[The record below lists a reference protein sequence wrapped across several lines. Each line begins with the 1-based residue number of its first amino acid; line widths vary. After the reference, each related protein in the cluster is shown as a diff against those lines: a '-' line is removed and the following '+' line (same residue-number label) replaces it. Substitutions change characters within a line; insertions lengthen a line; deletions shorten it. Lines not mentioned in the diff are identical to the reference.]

1 MKQKKIEVFCG
12 TGGVGKT
19 TISTSRALHLCQQGR
34 KILLIT
40 IDPAKR
46 LKQVLGLQDEE
57 TGEVA
62 KIKVENFGMETEHEL
77 HALLLSPEHTL
88 NRILKNPTE
97 NNIIKTLSKPY
108 GGMNEIMAVLEV
120 QHQLNKNE
128 YDTIVLDTPPGKHFI
143 DFLESTRKIQSFF
156 DKNFSEVF
164 NFIGNKKK
172 KPGRILTKLV
182 STGIDKLLTYLEKVT
197 GKGFVNDFLEAIH
210 ILYDHREVF
219 LNGLH
224 LEKDLM
230 TPEFSNWF
238 LVTSADQLKG
248 NDAQE
253 MIKASSNFMHKDN
266 YLLINKSWH
275 KFLNNWQATDPS
287 LEKLRD
293 KLLDIEESIQKITK
307 SYSISKIEF
316 PEIFE
321 NSPKKQVQQ
330 LVSIWDSVDS

>member
-1 MKQKKIEVFCG
+1 MKNKKIEVFCG

-19 TISTSRALHLCQQGR
+19 TISTSRALYLSSQKR
-34 KILLIT
+34 KVLLIT

-46 LKQVLGLQDEE
+46 LKQVLGLTEQE
-57 TGEVA
+57 TGKVT
-62 KIKVENFGMETEHEL
+62 KINNSSFGLSEDCEL
-77 HALLLSPEHTL
+77 HALLLSPETTL
-88 NRILKNPTE
+88 NRILNNKTD
-97 NNIIKTLSKPY
+97 NNIISTLSKPY

-128 YDTIVLDTPPGKHFI
+128 FDTIVLDTPPGKHFI

-164 NFIGNKKK
+164 NFIGKRN

-230 TPEFSNWF
+230 DPEFSNWF

-248 NDAQE
+248 NDAKDLIE
-253 MIKASSNFMHKDN
+253 ASSSFMHKDN

-275 KFLNNWQATDPS
+275 KFLEEWQTEKES
-287 LEKLRD
+287 LVQLREKL
-293 KLLDIEESIQKITK
+293 LQQEMDIKNYTRKYSIQQ
-307 SYSISKIEF
+307 IEF

-321 NSPKKQVQQ
+321 NSPSLQVQE
-330 LVSIWDSVDS
+330 LVKNWRSI

>member
-1 MKQKKIEVFCG
+1 MKNKKIEVFCG

-19 TISTSRALHLCQQGR
+19 TISASRALYLSSQKR
-34 KILLIT
+34 KVLLIT

-46 LKQVLGLQDEE
+46 LKQVLGLEDSA
-57 TGEVA
+57 TGEIT
-62 KIKVENFGMETEHEL
+62 KIETSNFNLSDSGEL
-77 HALLLSPEHTL
+77 HALLLSPEKTL
-88 NRILKNPTE
+88 NRILGRKTE
-97 NNIIKTLSKPY
+97 NNIISTLSKPY

-143 DFLESTRKIQSFF
+143 DFLESSKKIQSFF

-164 NFIGNKKK
+164 NFIGKRN

-182 STGIDKLLTYLEKVT
+182 SSGIDKLLTYLEKVT

-210 ILYDHREVF
+210 ILYDHRDVF
-219 LNGLH
+219 INGLH

-230 TPEFSNWF
+230 NVDFSNWF

-248 NDAQE
+248 SDAKE
-253 MIKASSNFMHKDN
+253 LIEASNRFMHKDN

-275 KFLNNWQATDPS
+275 KFLEEWTTDKQS
-287 LEKLRD
+287 LVQLRD
-293 KLLDIEESIQKITK
+293 KLLEQENVIKESTSQYSIQE
-307 SYSISKIEF
+307 IEF

-321 NSPKKQVQQ
+321 NSPAKQVKE
-330 LVSIWDSVDS
+330 LISHWKSL

>member
-1 MKQKKIEVFCG
+1 VKNKKIEVFCG

-19 TISTSRALHLCQQGR
+19 TISTSRALYLSSQ
-34 KILLIT
+34 KKKVLLIT

-46 LKQVLGLQDEE
+46 LKQVLGIDEEE
-57 TGEVA
+57 TGEVT
-62 KIKVENFGMETEHEL
+62 KIQTQKFGLSEECEL
-77 HALLLSPEHTL
+77 YALLLSPESTL
-88 NRILKNPTE
+88 NRILKQDTD
-97 NNIIKTLSKPY
+97 NNIIRTLSKPY

-120 QHQLNKNE
+120 QHHLNKNE

-143 DFLESTRKIQSFF
+143 DFLESSRKIQSFF

-164 NFIGNKKK
+164 NFIGKKK

-230 TPEFSNWF
+230 DVKFSNWF

-248 NDAQE
+248 NDAQDL
-253 MIKASSNFMHKDN
+253 ITASSSFMHKDN
-266 YLLINKSWH
+266 FLLVNKSWSQ
-275 KFLNNWQATDPS
+275 FLADWETTDTS
-287 LEKLRD
+287 LLRLRE
-293 KLLDIEESIQKITK
+293 KLLDQEKNIQDITERFSIQ
-307 SYSISKIEF
+307 KIEF

-321 NSPKKQVQQ
+321 NSPMNQVKE
-330 LVSIWDSVDS
+330 LVRNWENT